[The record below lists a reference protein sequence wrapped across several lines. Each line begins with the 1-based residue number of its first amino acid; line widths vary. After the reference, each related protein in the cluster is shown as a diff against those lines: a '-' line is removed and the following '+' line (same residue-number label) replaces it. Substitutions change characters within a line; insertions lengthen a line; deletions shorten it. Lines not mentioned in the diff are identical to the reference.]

1 VSSMEIT
8 KRARGE
14 FDPAQVDL
22 IRQTVAKNCNDGEL
36 ALFLETCARHDLDPI
51 IKQIWTIKINGTMQ
65 PVVSR
70 DGLLAI
76 ANRYTGAKWDGL
88 NGEFLGCASNVL
100 HEYDEFSFSY
110 RNRDDGTQEVVIEH
124 SPKDKD
130 GKATHGGPNGDL
142 RGPIVAAWSRV
153 RRRGH
158 DDVFYLA
165 YREEYDKKQAVWK
178 SHPHAM
184 MVKVPETMALRKAF
198 SVSGVVGETELI
210 PKEQET
216 VTATTDAVEAVI
228 EWPADEQL
236 VSKLKSA
243 FVALGYTTAKV
254 RLMVNGRTDDELYE
268 LVNDLNREADEGLG
282 EVIDAEVVSE

>member
-1 VSSMEIT
+1 MSSVEIT
-8 KRARGE
+8 RRARGD

-22 IRQTVAKNCNDGEL
+22 IRSTVAKGCNDGEL

-51 IKQIWTIKINGTMQ
+51 IKQIWTIKINGSMQ

-76 ANRYTGAKWDGL
+76 ANRFTGANWDGV

-100 HEYDEFSFSY
+100 HEHDEFSFSY
-110 RNRDDGTQEVVIEH
+110 RNRDDGTQEVVIDH
-124 SPKDKD
+124 SPRDAE
-130 GKATHGGPNGDL
+130 GKPTHGGKDGEL
-142 RGPIVAAWSRV
+142 RGPIVAAWARV

-184 MVKVPETMALRKAF
+184 MVKVPEAMALRKAF
-198 SVSGVVGETELI
+198 SVSGVVGEGEL
-210 PKEQET
+210 PEEPRKA
-216 VTATTDAVEAVI
+216 TATAGEPVEAPQI
-228 EWPADEQL
+228 EWPDDPEL
-236 VSKLKSA
+236 VEALSSA
-243 FVALGYTTAKV
+243 FRALGYTEAKV
-254 RLMVNGRTDDELYE
+254 RLAVNGRSADDLRD
-268 LVNDLNREADEGLG
+268 LLASLNREADAL
-282 EVIDAEVVSE
+282 VADAEVVE